1 MEECS
6 KNNTPKAPQSRALL
20 LYAKEVMKLINY
32 IFRDT
37 KKPPELILPITP
49 SSFSMSHGIRIETVN
64 IHTVGD
70 IALAG
75 HGALPTYKIDC
86 MFPAKDYEF
95 KQDTA
100 EINPYKYVQKFED
113 WSDNHTV
120 LQFIISDTM
129 VNTPV
134 LIEDITYGEKDGTGD
149 VYATITM
156 RNYRTLLKIRTDP
169 TGNKPRSAEENS
181 AKLKTY
187 VIKKGDCLSS
197 ICLKFYGDA
206 SLYPKLAKANGIKH
220 PDLIITGKTLKLP
233 DRKLL

>member
-1 MEECS
+1 M
-6 KNNTPKAPQSRALL
+6 
-20 LYAKEVMKLINY
+20 INY
-32 IFRDT
+32 IFRDPEN
-37 KKPPELILPITP
+37 PPELILPVTP

-64 IHTVGD
+64 IHTIGD

-86 MFPAKDYEF
+86 MFPAREYEF
-95 KQDTA
+95 NQDAA

-149 VYATITM
+149 VYAAITM
-156 RNYRTLLKIRTDP
+156 RNYRTLSKVQTDN
-169 TGNKPRSAEENS
+169 TGNKPRSTGNS
-181 AKLKTY
+181 STKPKTY
-187 VIKKGDCLSS
+187 VIKKNDTLSA
-197 ICLKFYGDA
+197 ICRKFYGNA
-206 SLYPKLAKANGIKH
+206 YLYPKLAKANGIKN
-220 PDLIITGKTLKLP
+220 PDLIITGKTIKLP
-233 DRKLL
+233 DKKLL